1 MSSFCLLLEQLKL
14 RSPSEDLAQMHKL
27 VSEKKIGCM
36 HGTISLSFIT
46 GGMSLFIGKE
56 IEVNLN

>member
-1 MSSFCLLLEQLKL
+1 LLEQLKL